1 MSFIGYISFLQDIVK
16 RHQGTVVDNPQGATH
31 IVHPMPQAMREEG
44 NKKLFNKFLI
54 IKVSSIKIVF
64 SHRYI

>member
-44 NKKLFNKFLI
+44 KIRNTLFSKFLI
-54 IKVSSIKIVF
+54 NKVSLTKMVF
-64 SHRYI
+64 